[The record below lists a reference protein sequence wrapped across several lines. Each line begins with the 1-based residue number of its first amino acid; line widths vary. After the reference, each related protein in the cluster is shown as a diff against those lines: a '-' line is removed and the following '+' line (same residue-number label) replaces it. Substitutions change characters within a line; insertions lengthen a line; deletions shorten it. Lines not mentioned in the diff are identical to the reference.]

1 MNRRVEQ
8 CKRTVGVLMD
18 HNVLGLATVMI
29 VFAVPGMIVLALGL
43 LFKRRSV
50 VILGGVMIVLLAFVG
65 LSIYPWSSESTIEH
79 GLPSPQPVPPLVN
92 TTAT

>member
-1 MNRRVEQ
+1 
-8 CKRTVGVLMD
+8 MD
-18 HNVLGLATVMI
+18 QNVVGLATIMI
-29 VFAVPGMIVLALGL
+29 VFAVPGMIVLGLGL

-50 VILGGVMIVLLAFVG
+50 VILGGEMIVLLAFVG
-65 LSIYPWSSESTIEH
+65 LSIYPWSSETLTIEQ